1 MPPQIEIGTFS
12 LANIRAVVKLNPL
25 SEEQARDLF
34 KKEKQGRARK
44 GVVQFLAVQAR
55 KAARVEELDRAL
67 RAQAQ
72 ARKSVRDTCTGTISA

>member
-1 MPPQIEIGTFS
+1 MPPQIEIETFS

-25 SEEQARDLF
+25 SEKQARDLVQ
-34 KKEKQGRARK
+34 KEKKGRARK
-44 GVVQFLAVQAR
+44 GVIEFLAVQAR
-55 KAARVEELDRAL
+55 KAARIEEVDRVL